1 MNRSRLKYILQAC
14 LLFGLF
20 FYSWVFQVIPIL
32 LFNWDAEKIGPKTNV
47 FLSAFASLVLAIIL
61 FVIYR
66 KELISEWKKFKNSF
80 WHNFD
85 VGIFN
90 WFIGLLLMVVFNTIL
105 SVVFKAGTANNEESV
120 QSMISIFPLM
130 MLIMS
135 GLLAPWTEEIVFRK
149 SIRKIFK
156 KKLPYIL
163 VSGLLFGMAH
173 VVGSATTMTDWLF
186 VLPYGSLGV
195 AFAASYYDTETI
207 FTPIMF
213 HMIHNILLVL
223 VAIFL

>member
-20 FYSWVFQVIPIL
+20 FYSWIFQVIPIL

-85 VGIFN
+85 VGISN

-120 QSMISIFPLM
+120 QSMISVFPLM

-223 VAIFL
+223 VVIFL

>member
-20 FYSWVFQVIPIL
+20 FYSWIFQVIPIL

-85 VGIFN
+85 VGISN

-120 QSMISIFPLM
+120 KSMISVFPLM

-135 GLLAPWTEEIVFRK
+135 GLFAPWTEEIVFRK

-173 VVGSATTMTDWLF
+173 VVGSATAMTDWLF